1 MKVLTATILTATI
14 GIAVWLSCMPAGA
27 VEQANTDVGKEE
39 FESKC
44 ATCHGLSGKGDGPL
58 SRILMTKPADLTMLA
73 KRNGGVFPAQRAYEI
88 IDGRQEVSA
97 HGPRTMPVWGKEYQ
111 ATVPDLP
118 QEVPAGTFD
127 FRATTV
133 RAKIHALVDY
143 LFRLQ
148 DMK

>member
-1 MKVLTATILTATI
+1 
-14 GIAVWLSCMPAGA
+14 
-27 VEQANTDVGKEE
+27 
-39 FESKC
+39 
-44 ATCHGLSGKGDGPL
+44 
-58 SRILMTKPADLTMLA
+58 MTKPADLTMLA

-88 IDGRQEVSA
+88 IDGRQEVAA
-97 HGPRTMPVWGKEYQ
+97 HGPRTMPIWGKEYQ